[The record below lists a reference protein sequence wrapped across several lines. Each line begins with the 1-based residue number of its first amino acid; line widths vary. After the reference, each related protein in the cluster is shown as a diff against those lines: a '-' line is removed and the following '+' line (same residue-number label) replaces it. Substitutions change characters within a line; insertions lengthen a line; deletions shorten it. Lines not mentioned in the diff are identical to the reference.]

1 MFNIKMMED
10 INSLVT
16 MSILLMAV
24 EQEEE
29 EEEEDLEI
37 VVMVDRIAITK
48 NLDMIV
54 NLP

>member
-29 EEEEDLEI
+29 EEDLEI